1 MMLFFTCGFPS
12 PSSSQFLDIP
22 QWTGLSVASSYKE
35 ELLQQLWVY
44 KRGARKWGARVT
56 AVPALLQQ
64 RPFLEGMQAR
74 ELEVGKTYRK
84 ICSLKIEDEMK
95 GRWGQSVEKEVS
107 REEKRR
113 SLRCIPLGDV
123 RSVRSVPPLL
133 ATEQWDEQKEAHLQT
148 LDGPAVLSV
157 LVSEPL

>member
-1 MMLFFTCGFPS
+1 M
-12 PSSSQFLDIP
+12 
-22 QWTGLSVASSYKE
+22 
-35 ELLQQLWVY
+35 
-44 KRGARKWGARVT
+44 
-56 AVPALLQQ
+56 PALLQQ

-133 ATEQWDEQKEAHLQT
+133 ATEQ
-148 LDGPAVLSV
+148 
-157 LVSEPL
+157 